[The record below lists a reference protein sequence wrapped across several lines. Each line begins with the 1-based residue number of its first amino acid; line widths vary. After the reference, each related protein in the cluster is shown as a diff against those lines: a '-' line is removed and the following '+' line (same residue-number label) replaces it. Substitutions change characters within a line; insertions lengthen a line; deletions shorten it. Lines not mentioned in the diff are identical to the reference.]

1 MARGFCVKY
10 THHNT
15 VCMKIMA
22 TSVATT
28 GTSVFVR
35 PLFVSA
41 VPVTSV
47 KEYMVKHTKAISMT
61 ASILT
66 SIPSI

>member
-1 MARGFCVKY
+1 
-10 THHNT
+10 
-15 VCMKIMA
+15 MKIMA

-41 VPVTSV
+41 VPVTCV
-47 KEYMVKHTKAISMT
+47 KQYIVKHTKAISMT